1 MGWQFQRGPSSTTKQ
16 WSLTTLPSWSE
27 LSKSSGIAKKE
38 CCQDSSPSV
47 TLGSDVGWWKKQLL
61 PQRWGLGS
69 EFWCAPQIQSVWRGV
84 GGGFGGG
91 RDGNSI
97 KVRGELKSH
106 LWWTY
111 AKFWQVGGDWI
122 ANQVDTW
129 ERKREIFGI
138 LPERLESSMSLSSIF
153 WMFWMSFWIA
163 RLIGFPRTFR
173 SAKRLSVVVVTVM
186 III

>member
-1 MGWQFQRGPSSTTKQ
+1 MIWMIQMSHPLAKRTVRYDIFCQWSRLSGWAGMFQRGRRGKKNFLQIWPKSSRWAGNFKDGCQ
-16 WSLTTLPSWSE
+16 VQQNNGCPHGGR
-27 LSKSSGIAKKE
+27 LSKSSGTIKKE

-122 ANQVDTW
+122 ANQVDTYMW
-129 ERKREIFGI
+129 
-138 LPERLESSMSLSSIF
+138 
-153 WMFWMSFWIA
+153 
-163 RLIGFPRTFR
+163 LIGEG
-173 SAKRLSVVVVTVM
+173 K
-186 III
+186 